1 MTRAMTEE
9 CRKWLKLSLRTACRI
24 SGSLSDCT
32 VEYLDLPFNQVVE
45 EKREKP
51 KPVVHA
57 AGPAV
62 GAAIVAGLWLVTS
75 MCFGGVAAKLF
86 ANQPGLAAF
95 FNSSPLFTAVA
106 KALSCPI
113 GHARA
118 AVAFGYAVCTSAVTN
133 TARLTA
139 VTSKQ

>member
-1 MTRAMTEE
+1 MSF
-9 CRKWLKLSLRTACRI
+9 KLSLRSAFGI

-45 EKREKP
+45 KSAKP
-51 KPVVHA
+51 KRVVHA

-106 KALSCPI
+106 KALSCPV

-139 VTSKQ
+139 ITSKQ